1 MNKMSNGKQ
10 TERWMNTRTRK
21 QTLKQKKSILMNN
34 LPWLMQNSKRLQRNL
49 LNYLHPTKLWFK
61 QVAAVPAIE
70 EEEVVDADQH
80 VSVQV
85 FAQDAKDFATILYVR
100 LKQMEDVSVEQ
111 RLEQT

>member
-1 MNKMSNGKQ
+1 M
-10 TERWMNTRTRK
+10 
-21 QTLKQKKSILMNN
+21 
-34 LPWLMQNSKRLQRNL
+34 
-49 LNYLHPTKLWFK
+49 
-61 QVAAVPAIE
+61 PAIE

-85 FAQDAKDFATILYVR
+85 FAQDAKDFATTLYVR